1 MKTLVVS
8 DLDGTL
14 LRGDARTSDFTNR
27 TINALVQEG
36 LCFSYATAR
45 SYHTARQV
53 TAGLCA
59 PITLIVYNGAFVRD
73 NQSGA
78 LLWERSFSPQEAHL
92 LLEDLAAQGVSP
104 IVYAWVEGKERF
116 SWLESRVTPGMR
128 KFLDS
133 RRGDVRARP
142 LEDASRLRDG
152 RIFYLTCIDTPQKL
166 RPLYERWRGS
176 FPAVYQTDLY
186 TGEPWLELL
195 PRGAT
200 KAHAAQTLK
209 TLLGCERLIA
219 FGDGQN
225 DLPLFRLADECYAVS
240 NAVEELKAI
249 ATGVIGSNEEDGV
262 AHWLAS
268 HFQKED
274 FT

>member
-59 PITLIVYNGAFVRD
+59 PIPLIVYNGAFVRD

-92 LLEDLAAQGVSP
+92 LLEDLAAQG
-104 IVYAWVEGKERF
+104 
-116 SWLESRVTPGMR
+116 
-128 KFLDS
+128 
-133 RRGDVRARP
+133 
-142 LEDASRLRDG
+142 
-152 RIFYLTCIDTPQKL
+152 
-166 RPLYERWRGS
+166 
-176 FPAVYQTDLY
+176 
-186 TGEPWLELL
+186 GEPHCLRLGGGEGALFLAGIPGDPRDAEISGFPPGRCAGPPAGGCPAAAGRPHLL
-195 PRGAT
+195 SHLHRYPP
-200 KAHAAQTLK
+200 KAAA
-209 TLLGCERLIA
+209 
-219 FGDGQN
+219 
-225 DLPLFRLADECYAVS
+225 PL
-240 NAVEELKAI
+240 
-249 ATGVIGSNEEDGV
+249 
-262 AHWLAS
+262 
-268 HFQKED
+268 
-274 FT
+274 